1 MTHQH
6 FSVNIKLV
14 IKMDI
19 LTSNTNAKII
29 EIKKM
34 SWDKSNVYVSPRP
47 YHALAFRLKGKA
59 IFEVGNLRVET
70 NTNNVILM
78 PANTGYYAK
87 YPERNEIIVIHFHT
101 DDKLDLKNYSTNQTE
116 IIYNLFKNA
125 LDIWLNKNKA
135 YYYDSISKF
144 YQILSSLDVLTQ
156 KNDATNEEFFKAI
169 EYLNDNFT
177 NPDISV
183 ETLSK
188 IAKMSSTYF
197 RRLTF
202 ENFNCT
208 PTNYILKLRLEYAEK
223 LLSTGKYTINDVSY
237 MSALMTQNILA
248 ELLKKHMEYHRQ
260 NFIFTTNKKSTDILS
275 VLKF

>member
-1 MTHQH
+1 MTHRSI
-6 FSVNIKLV
+6 SVNIKLV

-19 LTSNTNAKII
+19 LTSNTSIKIL

-59 IFEVGNLRVET
+59 TFEVGNFTVET
-70 NTNNVILM
+70 YTNDVVLM

-144 YQILSSLDVLTQ
+144 YQILSTLYVLTQ
-156 KNDATNEEFFKAI
+156 KNDIPNKEFLKAI
-169 EYLNDNFT
+169 EYLNNNFT

-183 ETLSK
+183 EMLSK
-188 IAKMSSTYF
+188 MAKMSSTYF
-197 RRLTF
+197 RRLTIQ
-202 ENFNCT
+202 NFNCT
-208 PTNYILKLRLEYAEK
+208 PANYILKLRLEYAEK

-237 MSALMTQNILA
+237 MSGFNDPKYFSRVIRKNYGVPPSKLYVHY
-248 ELLKKHMEYHRQ
+248 K
-260 NFIFTTNKKSTDILS
+260 
-275 VLKF
+275 